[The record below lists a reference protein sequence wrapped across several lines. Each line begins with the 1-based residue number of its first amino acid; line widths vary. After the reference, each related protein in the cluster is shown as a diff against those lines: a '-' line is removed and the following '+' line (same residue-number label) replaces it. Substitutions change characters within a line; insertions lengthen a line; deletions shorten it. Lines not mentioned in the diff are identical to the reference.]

1 MTRSAQ
7 DLLFTPEEV
16 ARQLGL
22 HVKTVR
28 RYIREGGLDAVRVGK
43 RYRVTRQSLEAFAGI
58 SLDDAGEPDTPCTD
72 VSTIVN
78 VEAPTR
84 DAADSMTTMLLAS
97 VNGRPD
103 DRQPLRVET
112 LFYPERSRL
121 KIVIHGDLA
130 TTMAILALINTLIGR
145 RS

>member
-1 MTRSAQ
+1 
-7 DLLFTPEEV
+7 
-16 ARQLGL
+16 
-22 HVKTVR
+22 
-28 RYIREGGLDAVRVGK
+28 
-43 RYRVTRQSLEAFAGI
+43 
-58 SLDDAGEPDTPCTD
+58 
-72 VSTIVN
+72 
-78 VEAPTR
+78 
-84 DAADSMTTMLLAS
+84 